1 MKHYKYG
8 PTRFEVVNL
17 SEVRLHMYLS
27 HRRAPMPSRPH
38 VQQASTA
45 MLSAYVFVSHH
56 PNTSVIVYANNDNN
70 GILIDRL
77 GFPIIL
83 CPRYLLVY
91 SVFLQMFHQTSL
103 IIGMP

>member
-1 MKHYKYG
+1 
-8 PTRFEVVNL
+8 
-17 SEVRLHMYLS
+17 
-27 HRRAPMPSRPH
+27 MPSRPH
-38 VQQASTA
+38 VQQAISA

-77 GFPIIL
+77 GFPIIS

-91 SVFLQMFHQTSL
+91 SGLSADVPSRHLLSV
-103 IIGMP
+103 GMP